1 MILSSWKIVFF
12 VFEVNF
18 GFYITFE
25 TYTYSYR

>member
-1 MILSSWKIVFF
+1 MILSSWKLVYLL
-12 VFEVNF
+12 EVNF